1 MYDGILGMYLLNK
14 IDEDEEVI
22 DMRTVNKGT
31 NLNVFKV
38 RQNLNQFLAGCSG
51 RIQLVNVGA
60 QNFLDKNPTM
70 CLGVIWQ
77 IIRLVATKKIKLKD
91 CEGISSLLMEG
102 EDIKDLLKLSPEE
115 ILKRWM
121 NFHLKNA
128 GQPVITNLGG
138 DLKDSKKLLY
148 VMN

>member
-14 IDEDEEVI
+14 IDEDEEII

-51 RIQLVNVGA
+51 RVTLVGVDA

-77 IIRLVATKKIKLKD
+77 IVRLVSTKKIKLKD
-91 CEGISSLLMEG
+91 CEGISSLLMDG
-102 EDIKDLLKLSPEE
+102 EDIKDLLKLPPEE

-121 NFHLKNA
+121 NFHLANA
-128 GQPVITNLGG
+128 GQEKINNLGL
-138 DLKDSKKLLY
+138 DLKAS
-148 VMN
+148 N